1 MPIVGFMKTNRQ
13 IAEECAQAAWS
24 WLCERY
30 DIPIPR
36 IQQVIKTY
44 YIETHVIDMPAYRVS
59 MSHRKAFTVPGI
71 PGTSKPEVVISGRQ
85 LLWLPGCRAN
95 NTIESWTLQFVG
107 EFTRALELQRLAADP
122 ITADEPALKSTLNK
136 IEFAKLFFP
145 HLYRKERKPVTQIL
159 RRTKAELRKLDKLNV
174 A

>member
-1 MPIVGFMKTNRQ
+1 MLVVGLVKTNRQ

-44 YIETHVIDMPAYRVS
+44 YFDTQAVDMPGYRVS

-71 PGTSKPEVVISGRQ
+71 PGTSKPEVVISGQ
-85 LLWLPGCRAN
+85 QILWLPGCRAN

-107 EFTRALELQRLAADP
+107 EFTRALELQRPADDP
-122 ITADEPALKSTLNK
+122 ATAEEPALKSTLNK

-145 HLYRKERKPVTQIL
+145 HLYRKERKTVTQIL
-159 RRTKAELRKLDKLNV
+159 RKTKADLRKLDRMKV